1 MRLHRLLRNR
11 AIGVA
16 RRALAPA
23 TAWRNA
29 RAPST
34 LPLTDVQRRL
44 ELLLAAMFGRTLRVG
59 AEAPASRDERRTSAD
74 IVLPSRIAAP
84 DGLEAARERYRLLA
98 IERAMRI
105 VRGSDA
111 VVPSG
116 DRLERD
122 LYLLAEGGSIDR
134 DIVGRAPGLAG
145 PLSRLRR
152 AELSARLPVQRVPI
166 AERAMESLLQAAL
179 GEELQRDDGAA
190 PRTSSPQDSLAWARE
205 RAARLRIE
213 SPASVRYAGMRPVG
227 LWGEQPEQID
237 LSTGGPQPSMFGDQR
252 TASAASVS
260 REGRQADAGADGE
273 APGEPAADGA
283 REVPHES
290 GTEDPNTL
298 DPASA
303 SMRRGE
309 ERAEAELRSDPT
321 GIRYREWDEYA
332 ERFRPDEVTVHA
344 RIAAEHDDSWATE
357 LLRSHAPLVRQVR
370 ARFAPLRAQRTRLR
384 AQSAGDE
391 LDLDACVAALVDMQR
406 AQPPTDRLYRITKPA
421 RRTLAIMLLVDV
433 SGSTSAQVAD
443 GRTVLD
449 VERLTLLLASEA
461 LEELGDPYAVLAF
474 SGSGRS
480 DVRVHTVKAF
490 DEHDAALVRRRV
502 SALTSARNTR
512 LGAALRHATA
522 RLNAQPAER
531 RLLLLLSDG
540 QPNDV
545 GGYQGSYAV
554 GDSRHAVLEAR
565 ASGVHLFCLTVD
577 REEQDYLPHL
587 FGVNGY
593 RILRSPEQLPSAL
606 LHVVTQ
612 SLPS

>member
-11 AIGVA
+11 AIGLA

-23 TAWRNA
+23 ATWRDA
-29 RAPST
+29 RTPST

-44 ELLLAAMFGRTLRVG
+44 ELLLAAMFGRPLRVG
-59 AEAPASRDERRTSAD
+59 ADAPASSNGRRTTAD
-74 IVLPSRIAAP
+74 IVLPSRLAAP
-84 DGLEAARERYRLLA
+84 DGLDAARERYRLLA

-122 LYLLAEGGSIDR
+122 LYLLAEGVSIDR
-134 DIVGRAPGLAG
+134 DIVERAPGLAG
-145 PLSRLRR
+145 AVSRLRL

-166 AERAMESLLQAAL
+166 AERAMESLLQSAL
-179 GEELQRDDGAA
+179 AEEVRREDGSA
-190 PRTSSPQDSLAWARE
+190 PRTSSPEDSLAWARA

-213 SPASVRYAGMRPVG
+213 SPATAHYAGVRPVG
-227 LWGEQPEQID
+227 LWGDHMERATP
-237 LSTGGPQPSMFGDQR
+237 LAGGPQPSIFGDQR
-252 TASAASVS
+252 TGSATSASP
-260 REGRQADAGADGE
+260 EGRQTEPGAEGDAPA
-273 APGEPAADGA
+273 EPTVDGA
-283 REVPHES
+283 GEVTSES
-290 GTEDPNTL
+290 GAEDPSTV
-298 DPASA
+298 DPTAA
-303 SMRRGE
+303 FRRAGD

-344 RIAAEHDDSWATE
+344 RIAAEHDDAWAME
-357 LLRSHAPLVRQVR
+357 LLRAHAPLVRQIR

-384 AQSAGDE
+384 AQRSGDE
-391 LDLDACVAALVDMQR
+391 LDLDACVGALVDMQR
-406 AQPPTDRLYRITKPA
+406 GQAPTDRLYRTTKPA

-490 DEHDAALVRRRV
+490 GEHDSALVRRRV
-502 SALTSARNTR
+502 SALASARNTR

-522 RLNAQPAER
+522 KLNAQPAER

-577 REEQDYLPHL
+577 REEQEYLPHL

>member
-11 AIGVA
+11 AIGFA

-23 TAWRNA
+23 SAWREA
-29 RAPST
+29 RTPLT
-34 LPLTDVQRRL
+34 LPLTDAQRRL
-44 ELLLAAMFGRTLRVG
+44 ELLLAAMFGRALRVG
-59 AEAPASRDERRTSAD
+59 AETSAPSDARRTSVD
-74 IVLPSRIAAP
+74 IVLPARIAAP
-84 DGLEAARERYRLLA
+84 DGLDAAHERYRLLA

-111 VVPSG
+111 GVPG

-122 LYLLAEGGSIDR
+122 LYLLAEGVSIDR
-134 DIVGRAPGLAG
+134 DIADRAPGLVGA
-145 PLSRLRR
+145 LSALRR
-152 AELSARLPVQRVPI
+152 AELSARLPVQRVPL
-166 AERAMESLLQAAL
+166 ADRAMESLVQAAL
-179 GEELQRDDGAA
+179 AERIEREGGPV

-205 RAARLRIE
+205 RAVRLRME
-213 SPASVRYAGMRPVG
+213 SPASARYAGVRPVG
-227 LWGEQPEQID
+227 MWGEQPERKD
-237 LSTGGPQPSMFGDQR
+237 PLASGPQHSMFGDQR
-252 TASAASVS
+252 TASVTSASRDGRS
-260 REGRQADAGADGE
+260 ADSSTEGDAS
-273 APGEPAADGA
+273 GEPTEDGA
-283 REVPHES
+283 GEVTHES
-290 GTEDPNTL
+290 GAEDPSTV
-298 DPASA
+298 DPASPFTRA
-303 SMRRGE
+303 GDA
-309 ERAEAELRSDPT
+309 RAEADLRSDPA

-344 RIAAEHDDSWATE
+344 RTAAEQGDAWATE
-357 LLRSHAPLVRQVR
+357 LLRTHAPLVRQIR
-370 ARFAPLRAQRTRLR
+370 ARFAPLRAQRARLR
-384 AQSAGDE
+384 AQRSGDE

-406 AQPPTDRLYRITKPA
+406 GQPPTDRLYRITKPA

-433 SGSTSAQVAD
+433 SGSTSAPVAD
-443 GRTVLD
+443 GRSVLD

-474 SGSGRS
+474 SGSGRN
-480 DVRVHTVKAF
+480 DVRIDTVKAF
-490 DEHDAALVRRRV
+490 GEHDAGLVRRRV
-502 SALTSARNTR
+502 SALASARNTR

-545 GGYQGSYAV
+545 GGYQGSYAI

-577 REEQDYLPHL
+577 REEQEYLPHL

>member
-1 MRLHRLLRNR
+1 MRLPRLLRNR
-11 AIGVA
+11 AIGLA
-16 RRALAPA
+16 RRALGPA
-23 TAWRNA
+23 TAWRDG
-29 RAPST
+29 RTPPT

-59 AEAPASRDERRTSAD
+59 AETSGSSDERRTPAD

-84 DGLEAARERYRLLA
+84 HGLDAARERYRLLA
-98 IERAMRI
+98 IERAMRV

-122 LYLLAEGGSIDR
+122 LYLLAEGVSIDR
-134 DIVGRAPGLAG
+134 DIVERAPGLNGA
-145 PLSRLRR
+145 LSTLRR
-152 AELSARLPVQRVPI
+152 AELSARLPVHRVPP

-179 GEELQRDDGAA
+179 EEEIRREDGAA
-190 PRTSSPQDSLAWARE
+190 PRTSSPEHSLAWARE
-205 RAARLRIE
+205 RAVRLRIE
-213 SPASVRYAGMRPVG
+213 SPASAGYAGVRPVG
-227 LWGEQPEQID
+227 MWGEQQRID
-237 LSTGGPQPSMFGDQR
+237 PLAGGPQPSILGDQR

-260 REGRQADAGADGE
+260 REGRQADSSAEGD
-273 APGEPAADGA
+273 APGVPTADGA
-283 REVPHES
+283 GEVTDES
-290 GTEDPNTL
+290 GAEDPSTL
-298 DPASA
+298 DATSTSPRAGS
-303 SMRRGE
+303 
-309 ERAEAELRSDPT
+309 EREEAELRSDPT
-321 GIRYREWDEYA
+321 GIRYREWDEYS

-344 RIAAEHDDSWATE
+344 RIAAEQDDRWATE
-357 LLRSHAPLVRQVR
+357 LLQAHAPLVRQVR
-370 ARFAPLRAQRTRLR
+370 ARFAPLRAQRIRLR
-384 AQSAGDE
+384 AQRSGDE

-406 AQPPTDRLYRITKPA
+406 GQPPTDRLYRTTKPA

-449 VERLTLLLASEA
+449 VERLTVLLASEA

-490 DEHDAALVRRRV
+490 GEHDSALVRRRV
-502 SALTSARNTR
+502 SALASASNTR

-522 RLNAQPAER
+522 KLNAQPAER

-540 QPNDV
+540 QPNDI

-577 REEQDYLPHL
+577 REEQEYLPHL

>member
-11 AIGVA
+11 AIGLA
-16 RRALAPA
+16 RRALTPA
-23 TAWRNA
+23 TTWRDA

-59 AEAPASRDERRTSAD
+59 ADAPASSDRRRTTAD

-84 DGLEAARERYRLLA
+84 DGLDAARERYRLLA

-111 VVPSG
+111 VAPSG

-122 LYLLAEGGSIDR
+122 LYLLAEGVSIDR
-134 DIVGRAPGLAG
+134 DIAERAPGLAG
-145 PLSRLRR
+145 ALSKTRR
-152 AELSARLPVQRVPI
+152 AELSARLPLQQVPI

-179 GEELQRDDGAA
+179 AEEVLRESVVA

-213 SPASVRYAGMRPVG
+213 SPASVRYSGVQGIG
-227 LWGEQPEQID
+227 LWGDQAARID
-237 LSTGGPQPSMFGDQR
+237 PVAGGPQRSLLGDQR
-252 TASAASVS
+252 TASASSVS
-260 REGRQADAGADGE
+260 REGRQAESGAEGD
-273 APGEPAADGA
+273 APGEPSPDGT
-283 REVPHES
+283 REVTSES
-290 GTEDPNTL
+290 GAEDPGTV
-298 DPASA
+298 DPTSSTPA
-303 SMRRGE
+303 GG
-309 ERAEAELRSDPT
+309 ERAEAELRSDPA

-344 RIAAEHDDSWATE
+344 RIAAEHDDAWATE
-357 LLRSHAPLVRQVR
+357 LLRAHAPLVRQVR

-384 AQSAGDE
+384 AQSSGDE
-391 LDLDACVAALVDMQR
+391 LDLDACVAALVDVQR
-406 AQPPTDRLYRITKPA
+406 GQAPTDRLYRITKPA
-421 RRTLAIMLLVDV
+421 RRSLAIMLLVDV

-490 DEHDAALVRRRV
+490 GEHDAALVRRRV

-577 REEQDYLPHL
+577 REEQEYLPHL

>member
-11 AIGVA
+11 AIGIA

-23 TAWRNA
+23 ATWRDA
-29 RAPST
+29 RTPAT
-34 LPLTDVQRRL
+34 LSLTDVQRRL
-44 ELLLAAMFGRTLRVG
+44 ELLLAAMFGRALRVG
-59 AEAPASRDERRTSAD
+59 AEMPASSDARRTTAD
-74 IVLPSRIAAP
+74 IVLPARIDAPNGLDAA
-84 DGLEAARERYRLLA
+84 AERYRLLA

-111 VVPSG
+111 VASSG

-122 LYLLAEGGSIDR
+122 LYLLAEGVSIDR
-134 DIVGRAPGLAG
+134 DIVERAPGLGRA
-145 PLSRLRR
+145 LSELRR

-166 AERAMESLLQAAL
+166 SERAMESLLQAAL
-179 GEELQRDDGAA
+179 VEEVQRENGVA
-190 PRTSSPQDSLAWARE
+190 PRTYSPQESLAWACE

-213 SPASVRYAGMRPVG
+213 SPASVHYAGVRPVG
-227 LWGEQPEQID
+227 LWGEHTVRA
-237 LSTGGPQPSMFGDQR
+237 SPQPSAPQRSLFGDQR
-252 TASAASVS
+252 TASAASAS
-260 REGRQADAGADGE
+260 REGRQASQSEDGE
-273 APGEPAADGA
+273 APGEPTPDGA
-283 REVPHES
+283 GEVTHES
-290 GTEDPNTL
+290 GVEDPDNVDPTSTL
-298 DPASA
+298 ARAGS
-303 SMRRGE
+303 
-309 ERAEAELRSDPT
+309 ERAEAELRSDPAA
-321 GIRYREWDEYA
+321 IRYREWDEYA

-344 RIAAEHDDSWATE
+344 RIAAEQDDAWATD
-357 LLRSHAPLVRQVR
+357 LLRAHAPLVRQVR

-384 AQSAGDE
+384 AQRSGDE
-391 LDLDACVAALVDMQR
+391 LDLDACVAAVVDMQR
-406 AQPPTDRLYRITKPA
+406 GEVPTDRLYRITKPA

-433 SGSTSAQVAD
+433 SGSTNAQLAD

-490 DEHDAALVRRRV
+490 GEHDAALVRRRV
-502 SALTSARNTR
+502 SALASARNTR

-577 REEQDYLPHL
+577 REEQEYLPHL

-593 RILRSPEQLPSAL
+593 RILRSPEQLPAAL

-612 SLPS
+612 SLPA

>member
-11 AIGVA
+11 AIGLA
-16 RRALAPA
+16 RRALAP
-23 TAWRNA
+23 TSAWRA
-29 RAPST
+29 DRAPAT

-44 ELLLAAMFGRTLRVG
+44 ELLLAAMFGRTMRVG
-59 AEAPASRDERRTSAD
+59 AKTPHASEVRHTPAD
-74 IVLPSRIAAP
+74 IELPVRIAAP
-84 DGLEAARERYRLLA
+84 DGLDAARERYRLLA

-111 VVPSG
+111 VAPSG

-122 LYLLAEGGSIDR
+122 LYLLAEGVSIDR
-134 DIVGRAPGLAG
+134 DIVQRAPGLAG
-145 PLSRLRR
+145 ALSTLRR
-152 AELSARLPVQRVPI
+152 TELSARQPVRTVPP
-166 AERAMESLLQAAL
+166 AERAMESLVQTAL
-179 GEELQRDDGAA
+179 GEAIEREDGAA
-190 PRTSSPQDSLAWARE
+190 PRTSSPRESLAWARE
-205 RAARLRIE
+205 RAARLRVE
-213 SPASVRYAGMRPVG
+213 SPVSAGYAGVRPVG
-227 LWGEQPEQID
+227 LWGEQPKPTDPFAGAAKGAI
-237 LSTGGPQPSMFGDQR
+237 FGDQR
-252 TASAASVS
+252 SASTASAS
-260 REGRQADAGADGE
+260 REGRQADSSAEGD
-273 APGEPAADGA
+273 APGEPTADGA
-283 REVPHES
+283 GEVTHDA
-290 GTEDPNTL
+290 GVEDPGAL
-298 DPASA
+298 DPAA
-303 SMRRGE
+303 AFTRAGDERGDT
-309 ERAEAELRSDPT
+309 ELRSDPA

-332 ERFRPDEVTVHA
+332 ERFKPDEVTVHA
-344 RIAAEHDDSWATE
+344 RIGAEQDDAWATV
-357 LLRSHAPLVRQVR
+357 LLRAHAPLVRQVR
-370 ARFAPLRAQRTRLR
+370 ARFAPLRAQRIRLR
-384 AQSAGDE
+384 AQRAGDE
-391 LDLDACVAALVDMQR
+391 LDLDACVAAVVDMQR
-406 AQPPTDRLYRITKPA
+406 GQAPTDRLYRVTKPA

-433 SGSTSAQVAD
+433 SGSTNAQVAD

-449 VERLTLLLASEA
+449 VERLTLLLAGEA

-474 SGSGRS
+474 SGSGRN
-480 DVRVHTVKAF
+480 DVRVHTVKGF
-490 DEHDAALVRRRV
+490 GEHDPTLVRRRV
-502 SALTSARNTR
+502 SALASARNTR

-577 REEQDYLPHL
+577 REEQEYLPHL

-593 RILRSPEQLPSAL
+593 RILRSPEQLPAAL